1 MTRGSR
7 IVAIGGET
15 EQDGLAPAPST
26 LASEPEAA
34 FLDDWEEAGSEP
46 AARSW
51 QWLAP
56 VAAILVLLGWTAFFA
71 WTQQALLLSGPG
83 PAQWVE
89 LASTWSGPALLV
101 AVGWLIAMRNS
112 RREAARFGDTAR
124 LLADE
129 SERLEQRLLAANREL
144 SLAREFIAAQGRD
157 LEALGRVAVE
167 RLSQNAE
174 RLQSLIHDNGAQV
187 EALGTV
193 SATALENMEKLRGQL
208 PVIASS
214 AKDVTNNIGN
224 AGRTAH
230 AQLQELI
237 TGFKRL
243 NEFGQASERQ
253 VMTLKGQVGEIL
265 DEYTRQTE
273 AFDSLANT
281 RFATLAERGEAF
293 RSQLDQHEVD
303 ALAAIRSRA
312 EALAAELEDSRHRL
326 DEQEAESLTSLR
338 ARLGAIRDESATI
351 GRSLREIEDS
361 AASAWQAQVARM
373 EEQFRETLETLGKA
387 DADAM
392 AAARAR
398 MQALMDEAQRFDANL
413 AERNRRFDEQSAQR
427 REDAAAADAAALARL
442 REQLAAL
449 DTELSARQEA
459 HARSASELA
468 ATAGAVAEQ
477 LTTFEARLAEIAH
490 HGSEAEAHIGTS
502 LQTLADKLLASRVA
516 LEGTDRQVGS
526 LTDASVRL
534 LELIQASVQHS
545 RKDLPDAIASSDARL
560 AEVEGRVFALRD
572 AAAAAGS
579 HGEDLAAHVQA
590 SNAALEEAREKI
602 GSLHDEMERR
612 NAAHARALDELNAS
626 LAALSRESE
635 GLAEHARAEL
645 ADAIAQLSGAARDA
659 VIGIEQLG
667 DEKVAALAARL
678 GNESAAAID
687 KAMRLRAAE
696 VAGELEQAAA
706 HAAGVSR
713 EATVQLR
720 DQLAKVNELAG
731 NLERR
736 VAHARERAEEQV
748 DNDFARR
755 MALITDS
762 LNSHAID
769 IAKALSADVSD
780 TAWSAYLRGDRG
792 IFTRR
797 AVALLDSGEARAIS
811 QVYENDR
818 EFHEHVSRYIHDF
831 EAMLRQLLSTRDGHA
846 LGVTILSSDMGKL
859 YVALAQAIERLRG

>member
-1 MTRGSR
+1 MTRGSH

-15 EQDGLAPAPST
+15 EQDGLAPAPSA
-26 LASEPEAA
+26 LSSEPEAA
-34 FLDDWEEAGSEP
+34 YLDDWEAAEPEPAGST
-46 AARSW
+46 RR
-51 QWLAP
+51 WLAP
-56 VAAILVLLGWTAFFA
+56 ASAILALLGWTAFFG
-71 WTQQALLLSGPG
+71 WTRQAMLAAGPG
-83 PAQWVE
+83 PAQWAD
-89 LASTWSGPALLV
+89 LASAWSGPALLI
-101 AVGWLIAMRNS
+101 AVSWLVAMRNS

-129 SERLEQRLLAANREL
+129 SARLEQRLLATNREL

-167 RLSQNAE
+167 RLSQSAE
-174 RLQSLIHDNGAQV
+174 RLQSLIQDNGAQV

-193 SATALENMEKLRGQL
+193 STTALDNMEKLRGQL

-237 TGFKRL
+237 AGFKRL

-253 VMTLKGQVGEIL
+253 VVALKGQVGEIL
-265 DEYTRQTE
+265 DEYTRQTD
-273 AFDSLANT
+273 AFDSLANQ
-281 RFATLAERGEAF
+281 RFAALAERGEAF
-293 RSQLDQHEVD
+293 RNQLDQHEVD

-312 EALAAELEDSRHRL
+312 TALADELEDTRHRL

-351 GRSLREIEDS
+351 GRSLREIEES

-373 EEQFRETLETLGKA
+373 DEQFKAALETLGKA
-387 DADAM
+387 DANAM
-392 AAARAR
+392 ALARAR
-398 MQALMDEAQRFDANL
+398 MQALMEEAQRFDANL
-413 AERNRRFDEQSAQR
+413 GERNRRFDEQAASRRAEAESAD
-427 REDAAAADAAALARL
+427 EAALARM
-442 REQLAAL
+442 RQQLAAL
-449 DTELSARQEA
+449 DEDLSRRQEA
-459 HARSASELA
+459 HARSAGDLA
-468 ATAGAVAEQ
+468 ATAGAIAEQ
-477 LTTFEARLAEIAH
+477 LATFEARLAEIAH
-490 HGSEAEAHIGTS
+490 HGSEAEAHIGAS

-516 LEGTDRQVGS
+516 LEGTDRQVDS

-545 RKDLPDAIASSDARL
+545 RKDLPEAIAASDARL
-560 AEVEGRVFALRD
+560 ADIEGRVFALRD

-579 HGEDLAAHVQA
+579 HGQDLAAHVLA
-590 SNAALEEAREKI
+590 GNAALDEARTKV
-602 GSLHDEMERR
+602 GHLHDEMERR
-612 NAAHARALDELNAS
+612 SAAHARALDELNAS
-626 LAALSRESE
+626 LAALARESE
-635 GLAEHARAEL
+635 GLADHARAEL
-645 ADAIAQLSGAARDA
+645 AGAIAQLSGAARDA
-659 VIGIEQLG
+659 VAGIEQLG

-678 GNESAAAID
+678 GSESAAAID

-713 EATVQLR
+713 EAAMQLR

-769 IAKALSADVSD
+769 IARALSADVSD
-780 TAWSAYLRGDRG
+780 TAWAAYLRGDRG

-797 AVALLDSGEARAIS
+797 AVALLDNAEARAIA

-818 EFHEHVSRYIHDF
+818 DFHDHVSRYIHDF

-859 YVALAQAIERLRG
+859 YVALAQAIERLRS